1 MTVVAVIPA
10 RYASTRFP
18 GKPLAMIAE
27 KPMIRWVYEGVQ
39 RASRVDRVIVA
50 TDDERIAE
58 AVRAFG
64 GGAVMTSGDHPSGT
78 DRIAEAAQGFDAD
91 IVVNVQGDEPLINSA
106 VIDGC
111 IEPLLSGTD
120 VPVVTPCVRIRTLA
134 DLHNPDVV
142 KVVKNPAGR
151 ALYFSRSPIPFDRD
165 RDLHED
171 DPVQPPF
178 WKHLGLYAYRKD
190 FLLQYSR
197 MTQTPLEKREKL
209 EQLRILENG
218 YAIQVVETD
227 YDSIG
232 VDSPED
238 LEKIRDLF
246 DEKVKE
252 KPAPEDTSK
261 ELKVLRKNLAL
272 EGLSLKKMIEEG
284 RM

>member
-1 MTVVAVIPA
+1 MTVVAIIPA

-18 GKPLAMIAE
+18 GKPLAIIAE

-39 RASRVDRVIVA
+39 KASRVDQVIVA
-50 TDDERIAE
+50 TDDERILE
-58 AVRAFG
+58 AVRDFG
-64 GGAVMTSGDHPSGT
+64 GEAVMTSGMHPSGT
-78 DRIAEAAQGFDAD
+78 DRIAEAAQGFDSD
-91 IVVNVQGDEPLINSA
+91 IVVNVQGDEPLIRGD
-106 VIDGC
+106 VIDAC
-111 IEPLLSGTD
+111 IQPLQEGAKE
-120 VPVVTPCVRIRTLA
+120 PVVTPCVRIRKLT

-165 RDLHED
+165 RELHED
-171 DPVQPPF
+171 DLAQISF
-178 WKHLGLYAYRKD
+178 WKHLGLYAYRRD

-197 MTQTPLEKREKL
+197 MEQTPLEKREKL

-227 YDSIG
+227 YDPIG

-246 DEKVKE
+246 DEKVK
-252 KPAPEDTSK
+252 
-261 ELKVLRKNLAL
+261 R
-272 EGLSLKKMIEEG
+272 
-284 RM
+284 